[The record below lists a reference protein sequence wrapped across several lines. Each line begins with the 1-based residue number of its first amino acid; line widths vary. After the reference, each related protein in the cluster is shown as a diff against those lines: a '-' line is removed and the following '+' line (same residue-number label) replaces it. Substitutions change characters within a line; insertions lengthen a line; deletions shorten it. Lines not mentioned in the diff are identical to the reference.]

1 MNSDLNL
8 KAFIKQFLN
17 KSDEIEAKYELLRKK
32 CDPHHIS
39 FLMVVMNFIKPYYR
53 IKTIG

>member
-1 MNSDLNL
+1 MNDDLNL

-39 FLMVVMNFIKPYYR
+39 FPMVVMNY
-53 IKTIG
+53 